1 MPTDETDGGRP
12 KAARVRTCIATRTA
26 RPVEDLIRFVVS
38 PDGVLVPDLKA
49 VLPGRG
55 VWVTADAAN
64 VAKAQ
69 KTRAFARGLKR
80 DVLVEAD
87 LAARV
92 DTLLLDRAREGLA
105 LANKAGA
112 VVAGFMQV
120 EAALAHKPAA
130 LVHAADAADDGCAK
144 LDRKFRAAV
153 GEGAE
158 IIRLFTGDQLDL
170 ALGRSNVVH
179 AALERGPAATA
190 CLQRIRALAR
200 FRDGVLPN
208 AAVARAT
215 EMIGATETDRE

>member
-26 RPVEDLIRFVVS
+26 KPVEDLIRFVVG
-38 PDGVLVPDLKA
+38 PGGALVPDLKA
-49 VLPGRG
+49 ALPGRG
-55 VWVTADAAN
+55 VWVTADAAH

-69 KTRAFARGLKR
+69 KTRAFARSMKR
-80 DVLVEAD
+80 DLIVEGD

-92 DTLLLDRAREGLA
+92 DALLLERAREGLA
-105 LANKAGA
+105 ITNKAGA
-112 VVAGFMQV
+112 VVVGFVQV
-120 EAALAHKPAA
+120 EAALARKPLA
-130 LVHAADAADDGCAK
+130 LLHAADAADDGCAK

-190 CLQRIRALAR
+190 CLQRIRALVR
-200 FRDGVLPN
+200 FRGGVLSKVV
-208 AAVARAT
+208 VARSAD
-215 EMIGATETDRE
+215 MIGAAETDWE